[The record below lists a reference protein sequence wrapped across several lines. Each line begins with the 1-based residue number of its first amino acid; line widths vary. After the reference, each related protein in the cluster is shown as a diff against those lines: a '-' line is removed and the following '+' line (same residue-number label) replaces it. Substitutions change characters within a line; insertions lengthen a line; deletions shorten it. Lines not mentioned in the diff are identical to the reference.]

1 MAEQSL
7 KDKTVKG
14 VIWSSVERFSVQGV
28 QFLVMLFIARL
39 LEPKDFGL
47 VGMLAIFIAVAQTLI
62 DSGFSQALIRKQ
74 NRTEADNSTVFYFN
88 IIVSFVLYLLLYCLA
103 SWVANFYDEPLLCPL
118 MRFLC
123 LIVIINS
130 FGLVQRTIFTANVDF
145 KTQAKASFAGAV
157 VSGAI
162 GVAMAFMG
170 YGVWTL
176 VWQQLINTLVT
187 TVLMWLYSNWHPKL
201 IYSWKSFRELF
212 IFGSKL
218 LVSALLNTIY
228 SNLYTLIIG
237 KVFSAESLGQ
247 YTQADRFTKLPSS
260 NLTEIIHRV
269 TFPALCKVQDNEDKL
284 KGDYIIVLRLSAYII
299 FPLMCLLAGL
309 SYPLVDFLIGS
320 KWKFSASLIIPI
332 CFSGMW
338 YPIHGLNLNILQVMG
353 RSDLF
358 LKLEI
363 IKKVVSTI
371 VLVCTIPFGVLVM
384 CYGLIVSSLINL
396 YVNSYYTRQ
405 LIGLDYIAQLKE
417 LSGTLSSS
425 LLMFGVV
432 FISTFIVP
440 YSFLQIVIG
449 VLLGG
454 LVFGGISYL
463 FKFTEFRYLMSLIK
477 K

>member
-1 MAEQSL
+1 M
-7 KDKTVKG
+7 
-14 VIWSSVERFSVQGV
+14 
-28 QFLVMLFIARL
+28 
-39 LEPKDFGL
+39 
-47 VGMLAIFIAVAQTLI
+47 
-62 DSGFSQALIRKQ
+62 
-74 NRTEADNSTVFYFN
+74 
-88 IIVSFVLYLLLYCLA
+88 
-103 SWVANFYDEPLLCPL
+103 
-118 MRFLC
+118 
-123 LIVIINS
+123 
-130 FGLVQRTIFTANVDF
+130 
-145 KTQAKASFAGAV
+145 
-157 VSGAI
+157 
-162 GVAMAFMG
+162 
-170 YGVWTL
+170 
-176 VWQQLINTLVT
+176 
-187 TVLMWLYSNWHPKL
+187 
-201 IYSWKSFRELF
+201 
-212 IFGSKL
+212 
-218 LVSALLNTIY
+218 
-228 SNLYTLIIG
+228 
-237 KVFSAESLGQ
+237 
-247 YTQADRFTKLPSS
+247 
-260 NLTEIIHRV
+260 